1 MASMRAPTAR
11 SSDVKRLWSQVLRRE
26 WVVSVSIVA
35 YLVRSGGYWRFVSL
49 HAGPQNGSQR
59 HLLGPGGQGVGR
71 KDGSPVSLGIV
82 CGVCFVIPR
91 GALLGSGQVFLICTS
106 SFHLESVCMH
116 TCLCV
121 CMCTSVHVC
130 VCVLSHGI
138 HCLAVFNGYIFSQL
152 CIGVCVHVSVFVWP
166 GCESANVLSDGTL
179 RWPCWLVHC
188 DGIGPSRYGGSLTG
202 LTA

>member
-1 MASMRAPTAR
+1 MASMRVPTAH

-35 YLVRSGGYWRFVSL
+35 YLVRSGGYWGFVSL

-121 CMCTSVHVC
+121 CVCVQVVMFVCVYCHTEYTVWQYSMATSSASCVLVC
-130 VCVLSHGI
+130 VCM
-138 HCLAVFNGYIFSQL
+138 
-152 CIGVCVHVSVFVWP
+152 
-166 GCESANVLSDGTL
+166 
-179 RWPCWLVHC
+179 
-188 DGIGPSRYGGSLTG
+188 
-202 LTA
+202 